1 MELTRLQKRKR
12 EELQLQ
18 RHGEYESDTMHVL
31 TVQDMQILLRYFVS
45 FICLEVKLGANEVSF
60 CRAVHL
66 HFQDWPEEDY
76 LPYANGPGYILSSD
90 STLYSIRTF
99 FLIRGCL
106 GQITHKLSMF
116 KMEDVSMGMWVEQ
129 FNSSKP
135 VVYVHSLKFCQFGCI
150 EDYCT
155 AHYQSPRQIMCMWTK
170 LQSQGRPQCCNM
182 RR

>member
-1 MELTRLQKRKR
+1 MKCDDDTFVRVDAVFNDTKKMPEVRRLYIGYINYYHKP
-12 EELQLQ
+12 
-18 RHGEYESDTMHVL
+18 
-31 TVQDMQILLRYFVS
+31 LRYGKWAAAF
-45 FICLEVKLGANEVSF
+45 E
-60 CRAVHL
+60 
-66 HFQDWPEEDY
+66 DWPEEDY